1 MELKKLNKNVLKL
14 WYIRAAIISLALIGS
29 FVSAIVILIVSEA
42 PSNVR
47 LAVLL
52 AVGISDLLLL
62 ALTLVMPTL
71 RYKMFAWGYDD
82 KRIVVKEGVIFRKRV
97 VIPICQIQDLHRVQG
112 PIMMLLKLSDV
123 TISTAGSNFD
133 LSTLTTDEADS
144 MIDDLEEKL
153 EARIEEQNNEEI

>member
-1 MELKKLNKNVLKL
+1 MELKNLNKNVLKL
-14 WYIRAAIISLALIGS
+14 WYVRAAIISLALIG
-29 FVSAIVILIVSEA
+29 FFISAIVILIVSEA

-52 AVGISDLLLL
+52 AVGIPDLLLL
-62 ALTLVMPTL
+62 ALTLVMPVL